1 VEEQPETLAAVVGQ
15 PAVPVSDC
23 EGRRLRRP
31 HGGVTRALAY
41 IQAHW
46 SEDFTLADLA
56 QAAEVSSFH
65 LIRIFRQHVG
75 VTPSAY
81 RRALRVR
88 AAQSLLKAGWK
99 PAAAAAECG
108 FCDQSHL
115 NRHFKLITGVT
126 PRQYVLGGRGRPQ

>member
-1 VEEQPETLAAVVGQ
+1 VEEQRETLAAVIGQ
-15 PAVPVSDC
+15 LALLVRDC
-23 EGRRLRRP
+23 EGHQLQCP
-31 HGGVTRALAY
+31 HAGVTRALAY

-46 SEDFTLADLA
+46 SENFTLADLA

-88 AAQSLLKAGWK
+88 AAQSLLTAGWE
-99 PAAAAAECG
+99 PAAAAAQCG

-115 NRHFKLITGVT
+115 NRHFKLVTGVT
-126 PRQYVLGGRGRPQ
+126 PRQYVLGGRSQSR

>member
-1 VEEQPETLAAVVGQ
+1 M
-15 PAVPVSDC
+15 
-23 EGRRLRRP
+23 
-31 HGGVTRALAY
+31 TRALGY

-46 SEDFTLADLA
+46 SENFTLADLA

-88 AAQSLLKAGWK
+88 AAQSLLTAGWK

-126 PRQYVLGGRGRPQ
+126 PRQYVLGGRGRPR